1 MARGHH
7 RGEPCE
13 DHAQGTQQGAG
24 RHNPGGHSS
33 SGCGL
38 DFLGRCVFGHKKVLL
53 SKMEEVPGNMRFVRL
68 SCPRGRR
75 FTSVFG
81 PNGRGGS
88 RPAAVGHPAQAVAES
103 SSRGHSPFARWQPP
117 IRTVLNAKFPT
128 PCDAGQILLYQV
140 LPKMQEE
147 ILLFH
152 PSFATLRGNH
162 GSTSLLPHVMLL
174 RNYQFLQNLYLQRL
188 LFRVK

>member
-1 MARGHH
+1 
-7 RGEPCE
+7 
-13 DHAQGTQQGAG
+13 
-24 RHNPGGHSS
+24 
-33 SGCGL
+33 
-38 DFLGRCVFGHKKVLL
+38 
-53 SKMEEVPGNMRFVRL
+53 MEEVPGNMRFVRL

>member
-1 MARGHH
+1 
-7 RGEPCE
+7 
-13 DHAQGTQQGAG
+13 
-24 RHNPGGHSS
+24 
-33 SGCGL
+33 
-38 DFLGRCVFGHKKVLL
+38 
-53 SKMEEVPGNMRFVRL
+53 MRFVRL

-140 LPKMQEE
+140 LPK
-147 ILLFH
+147 IYFFS
-152 PSFATLRGNH
+152 P
-162 GSTSLLPHVMLL
+162 LL
-174 RNYQFLQNLYLQRL
+174 R
-188 LFRVK
+188 LFGGTMEAPACYRMLCSCAITNFCKIYIYNGFYFV